1 MSQPNPNNPYI
12 NSFDTR
18 NTQNNAQYGIPNS
31 QNQNN
36 PYTTT
41 GFLGNENTQKIF

>member
-41 GFLGNENTQKIF
+41 GFLEMRIRKKIF